1 MSVVTIH
8 SVAQFKLT
16 SGGRGGGF
24 QAKIDRLYNYI
35 YEVCGKRL
43 HAPPQPDQHG
53 MHIALTEAQYAEI
66 KELIYGDVQEK
77 YRDLRFLQ
85 MLDEV
90 GLRPVHLTSTTVKTL
105 LYDIDG
111 WNHNAY
117 RLTSEGR
124 QPGGKP
130 IIIYTPP
137 LEEDPPP
144 PSPPPPTS
152 SAPST
157 FKSTKRSRAKK
168 CPAETMD
175 ACTSSFSASSTL
187 KTTSPIAK
195 RPRTVK
201 TEPTP
206 PSMPSSR
213 TSTNNMIDIPNTL
226 LTAVKVKL
234 EDEFQETNI
243 AVSYDKACIRVQSA
257 HRAHTARRELE
268 RLKKIQDSIVASFFI
283 STSHT

>member
-1 MSVVTIH
+1 MFVVTIDG
-8 SVAQFKLT
+8 VAQFKLT
-16 SGGRGGGF
+16 SRGGGF
-24 QAKIDRLYNYI
+24 QAKIDLLFNYI
-35 YEVCGKRL
+35 YEACGKRL

-53 MHIALTEAQYAEI
+53 MHIALKDAQYAEI
-66 KELIYGDVQEK
+66 KELIYGNVQEK
-77 YRDLRFLQ
+77 YRDLRFSQ

-90 GLRPVHLTSTTVKTL
+90 GLRPVHLTNTTVKTL

-137 LEEDPPP
+137 LEEEDPP
-144 PSPPPPTS
+144 PPPPTS

-175 ACTSSFSASSTL
+175 AYTSSSSASSTL
-187 KTTSPIAK
+187 KNTSPIAK

-206 PSMPSSR
+206 PSIPSLR
-213 TSTNNMIDIPNTL
+213 TSTNNMLDIPNTL
-226 LTAVKVKL
+226 PTTVKVKL
-234 EDEFQETNI
+234 EDEIRETNI
-243 AVSYDKACIRVQSA
+243 AVSYDKACIRLQSA
-257 HRAHTARRELE
+257 HRAHTARRELKK
-268 RLKKIQDSIVASFFI
+268 LKTIQDNVVASFFI